1 MNTARNL
8 VATKS
13 ANPQWGPL
21 LELAGR
27 EVFELMLGTPVSA
40 PPEDTP
46 TEIDITAMV
55 GLAGQLCGVMSVRC
69 KRETAAKMAG
79 KMLGSEPLPDSQEVQ
94 DAFGEIGN
102 MIAGNFKHKITGAA
116 GNCML
121 SVPTVISGS
130 DFSVHS
136 LADADAYEVTL
147 LFEGKPFVITLEI
160 HS

>member
-94 DAFGEIGN
+94 DALRDRKHDRGEFQTQDYGSCRQLHAFGSHGH
-102 MIAGNFKHKITGAA
+102 FRKR
-116 GNCML
+116 L
-121 SVPTVISGS
+121 
-130 DFSVHS
+130 
-136 LADADAYEVTL
+136 
-147 LFEGKPFVITLEI
+147 
-160 HS
+160 